1 MNPSTIALLAL
12 VLLAILIMLRMPIS
26 FSMFIVGFLGLMILS
41 PQPEAAFRLLSSNVW
56 TEFSN
61 YSLSVIPLYIF
72 MGEIVFRAG
81 ISQYIF
87 DAAYKWIGRFRGG
100 MAATTILAS
109 AGFASISG
117 SNSATAATIGTIAL
131 PELKKYKYHE
141 TLSTGAIAT
150 GGTLGTIIPP
160 STVLIVIAI
169 LTQQSIGDLFLASIL
184 PAVVLV
190 GLMLLVVF
198 LICWRK
204 PDYGPPSTEKFTMK
218 DRLTSTLRVAPIF
231 ALFAFVIGGLFLG
244 WFSPTESGAFGAFG
258 AIVITLLMR
267 KLTWAK
273 FKGALVSTLK
283 TSAMIMMLMVGAI
296 IFGRFLTMARLSFTI
311 SDFINSLQV
320 SSIIIMLIII
330 LIFVVGGALMDAMGF
345 LMIAIPVF
353 FPIVTGLGYD
363 PVWFG
368 IMMCVITS
376 MGAITPPIGLNVFVV
391 HGLTPGTSLFTIFR
405 GTSLFLIAYILFIAI
420 FVAFPQLMTI
430 AL

>member
-1 MNPSTIALLAL
+1 
-12 VLLAILIMLRMPIS
+12 MPIS
-26 FSMFIVGFLGLMILS
+26 FSMFIVGFVGLLLLS
-41 PQPEAAFRLLSSNVW
+41 PNPNAAFDLLSSNVW

-81 ISQYIF
+81 ISQHIF

-131 PELKKYKYHE
+131 PELKRYKYNE

-169 LTQQSIGDLFLASIL
+169 LTQQSIGDLFIASIF
-184 PAVVLV
+184 PAVILV
-190 GLMLLVVF
+190 ALMLLVVF
-198 LICWRK
+198 LMCLK
-204 PDYGPPSTEKFTMK
+204 NPDYGPPSTEKFTMK
-218 DRLTSTLRVAPIF
+218 DRLTATIKVTPIF

-258 AIVITLLMR
+258 AIVITLFMR
-267 KLTWAK
+267 KLSWDK
-273 FKGALVSTLK
+273 FKAALVSSLK
-283 TSAMIMMLMVGAI
+283 TSAMIMMLLVGAI
-296 IFGRFLTMARLSFTI
+296 VFGRFLTMARLSFTI

-320 SSIIIMLIII
+320 SSILIVIIII
-330 LIFVVGGALMDAMGF
+330 LIFAIGGALMDAMGF
-345 LMIAIPVF
+345 LMIMIPVF
-353 FPIVTGLGYD
+353 FPILTSLGYD
-363 PVWFG
+363 PVWIG
-368 IMMCVITS
+368 IMLCVITS

-391 HGLTPGTSLFTIFR
+391 HGLTPSTSLMTIFR
-405 GTSLFLIAYILFIAI
+405 GTTYFLVAYILFIAI
-420 FVAFPQLMTI
+420 FIAFPQLVTFV
-430 AL
+430 L

>member
-1 MNPSTIALLAL
+1 MSPSAIALLGL
-12 VLLAILIMLRMPIS
+12 LLLGVLIFLKMPIS
-26 FSMFIVGFLGLMILS
+26 FSMFIVGFVGLLLLS
-41 PQPEAAFRLLSSNVW
+41 PNPNAAFDLLSSNVW

-81 ISQYIF
+81 ISQHIF

-131 PELKKYKYHE
+131 PELKRYKYNE

-169 LTQQSIGDLFLASIL
+169 LTQQSIGDLFIASIF
-184 PAVVLV
+184 PAVILV
-190 GLMLLVVF
+190 ALMLLVVF
-198 LICWRK
+198 LMCLK
-204 PDYGPPSTEKFTMK
+204 NPDYGPPSTEKFTMK
-218 DRLTSTLRVAPIF
+218 DRLTATIKVTPIF

-258 AIVITLLMR
+258 AIVITLFMR
-267 KLTWAK
+267 KLSWDK
-273 FKGALVSTLK
+273 FKAALVSSLK
-283 TSAMIMMLMVGAI
+283 TSAMIMMLLVGAI
-296 IFGRFLTMARLSFTI
+296 VFGRFLTMARLSFTI

-320 SSIIIMLIII
+320 SSILIVIIII
-330 LIFVVGGALMDAMGF
+330 LIFAIGGALMDAMGF
-345 LMIAIPVF
+345 LMIMIPVF
-353 FPIVTGLGYD
+353 FPILTSLGYD
-363 PVWFG
+363 PVWIG
-368 IMMCVITS
+368 IMLCVITS

-391 HGLTPGTSLFTIFR
+391 HGLTPSTSLMTIFR
-405 GTSLFLIAYILFIAI
+405 GTTYFLVAYILFIAI
-420 FVAFPQLMTI
+420 FIAFPQLVTFV
-430 AL
+430 L